1 MSSKSDDTSSIAL
14 IALVVFG
21 GLVLLALRWVM
32 STFEVPLPVAGE
44 ALYRMGIWAVL
55 VSIAFFYLQANDLP
69 GRIQDSWPI
78 FMGTSVIVFSPILK
92 HWAGGRFGDPL
103 FIEPAWYGKDGWQI
117 LMTVGVIALGYA
129 LKWWWDNK

>member
-21 GLVLLALRWVM
+21 GLVFLALRWVM
-32 STFEVPLPVAGE
+32 SAFEVPLPVAVE

-103 FIEPAWYGKDGWQI
+103 FIEPAWYGKDGWQT
-117 LMTVGVIALGYA
+117 LMTVGVIALGYV

>member
-21 GLVLLALRWVM
+21 GLVFLALRWVM
-32 STFEVPLPVAGE
+32 SAFEVPLPVAVE

>member
-21 GLVLLALRWVM
+21 GLVFLALRWVM

-44 ALYRMGIWAVL
+44 ALYRMVIWAL
-55 VSIAFFYLQANDLP
+55 LMLGALYLKAQDYP

-78 FMGTSVIVFSPILK
+78 FLGTSVIVFSPILK